1 LPDAEPA
8 GPVAPDVPVEVGRGV
23 GRGEFA
29 VDVVFVVDVVV
40 VLAEPPLIDG
50 LTLMIGWTVIAGE

>member
-1 LPDAEPA
+1 MPGCEPVSA
-8 GPVAPDVPVEVGRGV
+8 VAPDVPVEVGRGV
-23 GRGEFA
+23 GRGVLA

-50 LTLMIGWTVIAGE
+50 FTLMIG